1 MEDPISDLL
10 LENVSKPLAFFDT
23 EGIII
28 RTNRAW
34 ELLLCEPSDALLIL
48 SYDDLVEQLHLP
60 PFDAMQM
67 KDSCQATFNRKSIV
81 VTRHRILLKKNSGI
95 MIEIDDFTSVEEK
108 KTLIDSTI
116 TDIMQK
122 IRSRI
127 ASIQNVLTLLVEYPD
142 DQFSQETSSLLCATR
157 KEMWN
162 LSRHTENLRD
172 LTALNS
178 GAYAQQIHPEHFDLR
193 ELLEIIRIE
202 AAPVLPPGTANSLFR
217 FPTVKPLPIFND
229 RHICHHA
236 IATIVFN
243 ALVYSDTISPVTVS
257 ISEEGTSAL
266 LITVEDSG
274 WGIPHEEQKNI
285 FSYGF
290 RSAKTLRADIAGLGV
305 GLFLS
310 RKMLSMVN
318 SEIWFTSK
326 PGSGSQ
332 FTILLREFE
341 SHDQ

>member
-10 LENVSKPLAFFDT
+10 LESVSKPVAFFDT
-23 EGIII
+23 DGIII

-34 ELLLCEPSDALLIL
+34 ELLWCEPSDALLIL

-67 KDSCQATFNRKSIV
+67 KDSCRATFNRKSIV
-81 VTRHRILLKKNSGI
+81 VTRQRILLKKNSGI

-108 KTLIDSTI
+108 KALIDSTI
-116 TDIMQK
+116 TDMMQK

-127 ASIQNVLTLLVEYPD
+127 ASVQNVLTLLVEYPD
-142 DQFSQETSSLLCATR
+142 DRFSEETTSLLCATR

-162 LSRHTENLRD
+162 LSRHTENLRE

-202 AAPVLPPGTANSLFR
+202 AAPVLPPGSEKSLLR
-217 FPTVKPLPIFND
+217 FPTNNPLPVFND

-236 IATIVFN
+236 ISTIVFN
-243 ALVYSDTISPVTVS
+243 AFVYSDNVAPVTIDVAM
-257 ISEEGTSAL
+257 EGTSTL
-266 LITVEDSG
+266 RITVEDSG
-274 WGIPHEEQKNI
+274 WGIPHEEQSSI

-290 RSAKTLRADIAGLGV
+290 RSVKTLRADIAGLGV

-332 FTILLREFE
+332 FNILLREFQ